1 VSGFVDE
8 AQIHVKAGDGGAGC
22 VSFRREAHVSKGGPD
37 GGDGG
42 GGGDVWL
49 VADHNQASL
58 LGFRDHPHRGA
69 TSGTH
74 GQGKK
79 KHGASGADLVVPV
92 PVGTVV
98 RTADGLVVADLAAP
112 GDRWMAARGGRGG
125 HGNARFLNNRR
136 RAPAF
141 AEQGEKGEEFW
152 LDMELRLLA
161 DVALVGMP
169 NAGKST
175 LISRISAARPKIAD
189 YPFTTLV
196 PNLGVVRVGRP
207 GSETE
212 IVVADIPGLVAGA
225 ADGRGLGHRFLR
237 HIERARVLVI
247 LIDLAAVD
255 GVAPA
260 EQQRILLD
268 ELGRYRPELLE
279 RPRVVVG
286 SKTDALGLRSDP
298 HNLDDQSSDDQSS
311 DDRPLTDAAGHDVAT
326 DLHISAVTGDGI
338 AALLGRLATM
348 VVEARAAETTPAST
362 VVIHRPLPE
371 GIEVTREADGSFLVL
386 GRAALRAVALSD
398 LTDDQAVAYVQ
409 ERLRRLGVERALVR
423 AGARDGD
430 IVHLGQLTFT
440 YQSDAG
446 GLDAAAA
453 AASAAAGRR
462 RPHQGNVRASTTGG
476 RDRGRGGPAGL
487 DHP

>member
-8 AQIHVKAGDGGAGC
+8 AQIHVKAGDGGAGA
-22 VSFRREAHVSKGGPD
+22 VSFRREAHVSRGGPD

-42 GGGDVWL
+42 NGGDVWL
-49 VADHNQASL
+49 VASHNQASL
-58 LGFRDHPHRGA
+58 LGFRDHPHRAA
-69 TSGTH
+69 TGGTH

-79 KHGASGADLVVPV
+79 KHGASGGDIEVPV

-98 RTADGLVVADLAAP
+98 RSADGVVVADLVGP
-112 GDRWMAARGGRGG
+112 GDRWLAARGGRGG

-141 AEQGEKGEEFW
+141 AEQGEKGEEGWF
-152 LDMELRLLA
+152 DMELRLLA
-161 DVALVGMP
+161 DVALVGLP

-175 LISRISAARPKIAD
+175 LIARISAARPKIAD

-196 PNLGVVRVGRP
+196 PHLGVVRVGRA

-212 IVVADIPGLVAGA
+212 MVVADVPGLVEGA

-237 HIERARVLVI
+237 HVERARVLVI
-247 LIDLAAVD
+247 LVDLAAVD
-255 GVAPA
+255 GIAPA
-260 EQQRILLD
+260 EQERILLQ
-268 ELGRYRPELLE
+268 ELGRYRPELLA

-286 SKTDALGLRSDP
+286 SKIDVAGPGAGADAGGEGTA
-298 HNLDDQSSDDQSS
+298 SSDVCEL
-311 DDRPLTDAAGHDVAT
+311 R
-326 DLHISAVTGDGI
+326 ISAVSGEGI
-338 AALLGRLATM
+338 EALLGRLAGL
-348 VVEARAAETTPAST
+348 VVDARRAEVAPTST
-362 VVIHRPLPE
+362 VVVHRPLPE
-371 GIEVTREADGSFLVL
+371 GIEVVHEADGSFVVL
-386 GRAALRAVALSD
+386 GRPALRAVALSD

-430 IVHLGQLTFT
+430 VVHLGALTFT

-446 GLDAAAA
+446 GLDAAASVVGGPA
-453 AASAAAGRR
+453 RR
-462 RPHQGNVRASTTGG
+462 GPHKAHKNQKG
-476 RDRGRGGPAGL
+476 RDR
-487 DHP
+487 